1 MGFPAKFSMNRCL
14 TLVTACCF
22 VIAVPAV
29 WAQRVVTEDSP
40 TPEGAFILDAAKGGL
55 AEIKMGK
62 LAAEKAADPK
72 VKEFGNK
79 MVEDHQKVN
88 DELRQVANDRKV
100 KWPDDLTDEQV
111 ATFKKLSQLS
121 GPDFDRQ
128 YVQAMVE
135 DHQKDVDEFRQEEQ
149 RAQDPELKGFVSR
162 TLPVLQH
169 HLQMAQDLQR
179 QEPKGSGESGS
190 GESGYQPRFF
200 KVSCVSEGRSMLTR
214 H

>member
-1 MGFPAKFSMNRCL
+1 MGINRHL
-14 TLVTACCF
+14 AILTACAF
-22 VIAVPAV
+22 VLAVSPL

-62 LAAEKAADPK
+62 LAAEKASDPK
-72 VKEFGNK
+72 VKGFGNR
-79 MVEDHQKVN
+79 MVEDHQKAN

-128 YVQAMVE
+128 YVQVMVE
-135 DHQKDVDEFRQEEQ
+135 DHQKDVNEFRQEEK
-149 RAQDPELKGFVSR
+149 RVQDPQLKGFVSR
-162 TLPVLQH
+162 TLPILQH
-169 HLQMAQDLQR
+169 HLEMAQDLQR
-179 QEPKGSGESGS
+179 QESQGAGGS
-190 GESGYQPRFF
+190 
-200 KVSCVSEGRSMLTR
+200 
-214 H
+214 

>member
-1 MGFPAKFSMNRCL
+1 MKRPL
-14 TLVTACCF
+14 TAITACAF
-22 VIAVPAV
+22 VFAVSPL
-29 WAQRVVTEDSP
+29 WAQKVVTEDSP

-62 LAAEKAADPK
+62 LAAEKASDPQ

-79 MVEDHQKVN
+79 MVEDHQKAN
-88 DELRQVANDRKV
+88 DELRQVANDKKV

-121 GPDFDRQ
+121 GPDFDRE

-162 TLPVLQH
+162 TLPILQH

-179 QEPKGSGESGS
+179 QEPKGTSGS
-190 GESGYQPRFF
+190 
-200 KVSCVSEGRSMLTR
+200 
-214 H
+214 

>member
-1 MGFPAKFSMNRCL
+1 MNRHL
-14 TLVTACCF
+14 TAVTVCAF
-22 VIAVPAV
+22 VFAVSPL

-40 TPEGAFILDAAKGGL
+40 TPEGAFILDAAKGRL

-72 VKEFGNK
+72 VKDFGSK
-79 MVEDHQKVN
+79 MVEDHQKAN
-88 DELRQVANDRKV
+88 DELRQVANDKKV

-121 GPDFDRQ
+121 GRDFDRE

-149 RAQDPELKGFVSR
+149 RVQDPQLKGFVSR

-169 HLQMAQDLQR
+169 HLEMAQDLQR
-179 QEPKGSGESGS
+179 QEPKGS
-190 GESGYQPRFF
+190 
-200 KVSCVSEGRSMLTR
+200 
-214 H
+214 